1 MMDRDLFLAILA
13 MDSYNRGYGQGI
25 KDLPASGSIGN
36 ATIQFDS
43 LVLGGIGDNRDDAAA
58 GFYAIAYD
66 VSDVSGLAGYSRVI
80 SYRGTDGVSDII
92 NGWDAVAGFAGSSQA
107 QLAKQFYQSVTG
119 KNPYQGYEQRV
130 YLTGHSLGGALAG
143 FVSSLNGSSA
153 TGFDHAPFGVA
164 AQADLVLEARSRNG
178 GEFPDS
184 FASVGLSDPQTSV
197 LKGIYLEG
205 EVNAQLRNG
214 GIQATLGTLIS
225 APVFLVNPRLGQL
238 LLNELLDL
246 ATSTAALEQGVAKTE
261 LSTYDADFPN
271 LPLGAALN
279 RHSISQLIIRL
290 FGDDQWQSEGGGA
303 DWKES
308 YKYVVPALFD
318 TGLAQFVGA
327 SSNDGTYDP
336 SEALQAMIAYSA
348 ISEGTTVFGNSA
360 IRALYSD
367 LDDLGKFIAN
377 TGTKPG
383 AISSEVF
390 DLIGSII
397 VNFAGILAVKKT
409 DSVIGNLAPSTPLN
423 GILRYSIAT
432 DSLSI
437 DISDD
442 RWTIFGSATEPVQ
455 PSEILERD
463 NLIDNLISNSFKNTG
478 NLKGLDTLHAALN
491 WYAEDSGYD
500 LIDSITFDVEGAAGF
515 VPIAPG
521 DGDLQLIFSAIGRG
535 ADADVE
541 AAGDL
546 SQIIVASGFNETIKG
561 GKGRDILL
569 SALNGATLSGGP
581 DDDWLLGGIGQ
592 DTIWGGDIGNDLGKN
607 DGDDTVDYSVIGKAD
622 NKKVPIYVSFN
633 GAPDKTQITVT
644 GGQSVGV
651 DTLYSIEKIIGSEG
665 IDTFKV
671 ASGFLKPDLDLT
683 FDANGGQGGSKLD
696 MISLKKLQDGGA
708 TVFLRQDGNGSVAGK
723 SGGKITLVGF
733 HTQIIGSDFDDEITD
748 LSDGSE
754 KIIDGGDGDDVLT
767 ADNGPALLIGGEGN
781 DTLIGGSGNDTL
793 IGDRG
798 ANSYVGGAG
807 ADLIIADRADSSG
820 FPAISV
826 GGGEG
831 SDYIIIGFSQDS
843 SDNGLIEIYGAEG
856 DDVIE
861 YIPSAAPA
869 RIGLSIEAGSG
880 ADILDLA
887 GAEAYV
893 TITTEYG
900 IADLSFTWAGASTL
914 VDEDANSRYYEFFG
928 DVVIQS
934 AAAESSI
941 TIRNT
946 HLFYGFNKYFG
957 IYDTY
962 YAENISIIS
971 YEDGVNLPY
980 VHNGDSYGIE
990 DDLTFNLG
998 TIAPQF
1004 YRAYESYAT
1013 ERNGAPAAPSAL
1025 RAASFAITSKAG
1037 GSAPVKSSALSG
1049 GLALLSGEN
1058 TEVGT
1063 DDDDIFVLTPGDIQI
1078 DGLLGNDVLTVAGE
1092 RENYEFSV
1100 DGDVIYVRDKRGLFG
1115 SRELINFEGIYLSDE
1130 DRTYSISEIAD
1141 ELAVGDGVAIHGQDE
1156 MDDSLAGSDG
1166 HDVINGLGGN
1176 DILDGGKGN
1185 DRINGGEGNDE
1196 LIGGL
1201 GNDFLDGGAGED
1213 LLRGGRGDDRYI
1225 VDDATDVVIE
1235 NQDEGID
1242 AVYASVDYVLGA
1254 NIERL
1259 YLSGSAQTG
1268 TGNEGDNELFGAE
1281 YVDSNLYGLAGND
1294 ALHGNEGNDSLY
1306 GGDGDDLLVG
1316 QGGDD
1321 LLVGGAGSDY
1331 LAGGDGNDVLEGG
1344 DGNDALQG
1352 GTGADA
1358 LTGGLGDD
1366 KYYVDDIQA
1375 QVIELSDQ
1383 GEDTVYSSIDY
1394 ALNDNVENLT
1404 LLAQTIFGAGNSLD
1418 NVIFGNDA
1426 DNILLGIDGND
1437 QLIGGA
1443 GSDTLIGYT
1452 GDDTIIGGGGDNT
1465 IDTAVFI
1472 GARQEYRIVSD
1483 GRGKL
1488 VIIDQVAGRD
1498 GTDTVTET
1506 EQARF
1511 LQDDEMQQ
1519 YLDLTA
1525 YYTNA
1530 TPVVSE
1536 QLGDFDSEEGSLVEI
1551 ALPDNL
1557 FSDPE
1562 GSALSFSA
1570 TLSSGDALPSWLS
1583 FDGSSFAGTA
1593 PDGLLGPIGVTV
1605 AASDG
1610 LTFASQDFDITIIP
1624 VADIGSANLFGGTS
1638 ISQNFVGPVEKT
1650 YVQVAQKNNHIVNE
1664 IVVEDDFLFRGV
1676 RVMRSPNL
1684 FHERQL
1690 MQLRNPVSLAT
1701 ELATAISQF
1710 DRGQGMLAL
1719 SVQTSNEIDPHL
1731 GFTVAGL
1738 RDRGMHL
1745 QIN

>member
-1 MMDRDLFLAILA
+1 MDRDLFLAILA
-13 MDSYNRGYGQGI
+13 MDAYNRGYGAGI
-25 KDLPASGSIGN
+25 EDLAVSANNTMLGN
-36 ATIQFDS
+36 ATIITDS
-43 LVLGGIGDNRDDAAA
+43 TLSLGLQPTQSA

-66 VSDVSGLAGYSRVI
+66 VSEVSGLQGYSRVI
-80 SYRGTDGVSDII
+80 SYRGTNFGTALPADIANGWIVGAGFGEDSQATLAKRFYSAVTGLNAYQPGAGII
-92 NGWDAVAGFAGSSQA
+92 N
-107 QLAKQFYQSVTG
+107 
-119 KNPYQGYEQRV
+119 
-130 YLTGHSLGGALAG
+130 TGHSLGGGLAG
-143 FVSSLNGSSA
+143 FVSSINGTSA
-153 TGFDHAPFGVA
+153 VGFDHMPFGIA
-164 AQADLVLEARSRNG
+164 AVADLTNEALRRNDGVL
-178 GEFPDS
+178 PDF
-184 FASVGLSDPQTSV
+184 FADVGLNNPQTSI
-197 LKGIYLEG
+197 LRGLYLQDEIL
-205 EVNAQLRNG
+205 ENIRNG
-214 GIQATLGTLIS
+214 
-225 APVFLVNPRLGQL
+225 LGQFL
-238 LLNELLDL
+238 LSELLYNIPL
-246 ATSTAALEQGVAKTE
+246 VGPFLSAAGIAIGTTTAILEALLFKTE
-261 LSTYDADFPN
+261 LSTYEANFPD
-271 LPLGAALN
+271 LPFSAAIN

-290 FGDDQWQSEGGGA
+290 FGENQWIDEGGDSKWTSA
-303 DWKES
+303 
-308 YKYVVPALFD
+308 YKYAVPALFNKNIA
-318 TGLAQFVGA
+318 LSVGA
-327 SSNDGTYDP
+327 NSNGGSNDN

-377 TGTKPG
+377 TGTKPV
-383 AISSEVF
+383 AISSDVF

-409 DSVIGNLAPSTPLN
+409 DSVLGSMAPSSPLG
-423 GILRYSIAT
+423 GILRYSSET

-442 RWTIFGSATEPVQ
+442 RWTIFGSATELVQ

-478 NLKGLDTLHAALN
+478 NLKGLDTLHTALS
-491 WYAEDSGYD
+491 WYAEDASYD
-500 LIDSITFDVEGAAGF
+500 LIDSITFDVEGASGF

-521 DGDLQLIFSAIGRG
+521 DGELQLIFSANGLG

-541 AAGDL
+541 AAGNF
-546 SQIIVASGFNETIKG
+546 SQVIVASGFNETIKG

-569 SALNGATLSGGP
+569 SALNGATLSGGL
-581 DDDWLLGGIGQ
+581 DHDWLLGGIGQ
-592 DTIWGGDIGNDLGKN
+592 DTIWGGDIGKDQGKN
-607 DGDDTVDYSVIGKAD
+607 DGYDTVDYSVIGKENG
-622 NKKVPIYVSFN
+622 NKIPIRVSFD
-633 GAPDKTQITVT
+633 GRADKTAITVT
-644 GGQSVGV
+644 GGQGVGI
-651 DTLYSIEKIIGSEG
+651 DTLYSIERIVGTKG
-665 IDTFKV
+665 IDSFTV
-671 ASGFLKPDLDLT
+671 AGGFLKPDLDLT

-696 MISLKKLQDGGA
+696 SVSLKKLQDGGA
-708 TVFLRQDGNGSVAGK
+708 TVFLDQDGNGSIAGK
-723 SGGKITLVGF
+723 SGGKITLAGF
-733 HTQIIGSDFDDEITD
+733 HTQIIGSDFDDDITD

-754 KIIDGGDGDDVLT
+754 KIIDGGDGDDILT
-767 ADNGPALLIGGEGN
+767 ANNGPALLIGGEG
-781 DTLIGGSGNDTL
+781 DDRLIGGSGNDTL

-798 ANSYVGGAG
+798 ANSYNGGAG
-807 ADLIIADRADSSG
+807 ADLIIADRADSSR
-820 FPAISV
+820 FVAV
-826 GGGEG
+826 DGGEG
-831 SDYIIIGFSQDS
+831 SDYIIVGFAQDS
-843 SDNGLIEIYGAEG
+843 SDSATIDIYGAEG

-861 YIPSAAPA
+861 YIPGAAPA
-869 RIGLSIEAGSG
+869 RIDLSIEAGSG

-893 TITTEYG
+893 TIYTEYS

-962 YAENISIIS
+962 YAENISIRS
-971 YEDGVNLPY
+971 FEDGVKLPY
-980 VHNGDSYGIE
+980 VHNGDSAGIE

-1004 YRAYESYAT
+1004 YRAYESYEA

-1025 RAASFAITSKAG
+1025 RAASFAITSQADG
-1037 GSAPVKSSALSG
+1037 VAPLKPVVLGG

-1115 SRELINFEGIYLSDE
+1115 SRELINFEGVYLSDE

-1141 ELAVGDGVAIHGQDE
+1141 ELVAGDGVLLQGQDDV
-1156 MDDSLAGSDG
+1156 DDSLTGGDG
-1166 HDVINGLGGN
+1166 HDVISGLGGN
-1176 DILDGGKGN
+1176 DILDGGKAN
-1185 DRINGGEGNDE
+1185 DRIDGGEGDDE

-1201 GNDFLDGGAGED
+1201 GDDVLDGGAGAD
-1213 LLRGGRGDDRYI
+1213 LLRGGRGDDRYN
-1225 VDDATDVVIE
+1225 VDDAEDVVIE
-1235 NQDEGID
+1235 NQGEGND
-1242 AVYASVDYVLGA
+1242 AVHSSIDYVLGA

-1259 YLSGSAQTG
+1259 YLGGSAQAG
-1268 TGNEGDNELFGAE
+1268 TGNDGDNELFAAE
-1281 YVDSNLYGLAGND
+1281 YVDTTLFGLGGND
-1294 ALHGNEGNDSLY
+1294 ALHGNAGIDSLY
-1306 GGDGDDLLVG
+1306 GDDGDDLLFG
-1316 QGGDD
+1316 QSGDD

-1344 DGNDALQG
+1344 DGDDALQG
-1352 GTGADA
+1352 GTGADV
-1358 LTGGLGDD
+1358 LSGGLGDD

-1394 ALNDNVENLT
+1394 ALSDNVENLT
-1404 LLAQTIFGAGNSLD
+1404 LLAQTTFGAGNSLD

-1452 GDDTIIGGGGDNT
+1452 GDDTIIGGSGDNT

-1488 VIIDQVAGRD
+1488 VILDQVAGRD

-1511 LQDDEMQQ
+1511 LQDTEMQQ
-1519 YLDLTA
+1519 YLDLTS
-1525 YYTNA
+1525 YYANA
-1530 TPVVSE
+1530 TPVVAE
-1536 QLGDFDSEEGSLVEI
+1536 QLADYDFEEGSLVEI

-1562 GSALSFSA
+1562 GGTLSISA
-1570 TLSSGDALPSWLS
+1570 TLSNGDALPSWLN
-1583 FDGSSFAGTA
+1583 FDGNSFAGTA

-1638 ISQNFVGPVEKT
+1638 VSQNFVGSVEKT

-1664 IVVEDDFLFRGV
+1664 IVVEDESLFRGV

-1690 MQLRNPVSLAT
+1690 VQMRHPVSLAT

-1719 SVQTSNEIDPHL
+1719 SVQANNETDRHL
-1731 GFTVAGL
+1731 GFAVAGL
-1738 RDRGMHL
+1738 RDRVSHVQL
-1745 QIN
+1745 S